1 MDGWRKPKR
10 KAVDPPATFEAPEP
24 ETCGGGRESRRASRG
39 DALPAEAAPSAE
51 TFANGDLAPML
62 ARLREDLE
70 SMKRFF
76 AGSADPRRARG
87 GGDFVRAPDETE
99 RKLLHT
105 QDALLSATEK
115 VRMARAERDAAR
127 ADTAR
132 AEEARARSDEAFS
145 RAADAEARANAQRDS
160 ARRELAGYKAATNAH
175 HAANATTNATNGTNA
190 TNDDGTNTLTDTRL
204 RLERAERRAEASRL
218 ESETASTR
226 LAEKSAEARALSKR
240 FEDASREH
248 AAREAV
254 HEQRMR
260 EVLEATET
268 KTHELSTALA
278 KALNAARESQASD
291 LKTSRALATALAER
305 DAARA
310 ERDARKVALD
320 GFADAARDAD
330 SRCVALLADLK
341 KAQNDASRAKAALEE
356 RARIARGA
364 DDAAARAAE
373 ETRRFKSENATLASR
388 LARVAAATRA
398 VDDAA
403 AHVRAVARGD
413 ASPENDD
420 DAGDEGNKGDVSG
433 FDRDAAAERRNVES
447 VVAFPASLAESLGN
461 PSRVPRSPRRHAAA
475 AADEDAP
482 STEPGGDPFA
492 ESVPASAEAA
502 PVTAPVPRRRGER
515 LRRIPRR

>member
-1 MDGWRKPKR
+1 
-10 KAVDPPATFEAPEP
+10 
-24 ETCGGGRESRRASRG
+24 
-39 DALPAEAAPSAE
+39 
-51 TFANGDLAPML
+51 
-62 ARLREDLE
+62 
-70 SMKRFF
+70 
-76 AGSADPRRARG
+76 
-87 GGDFVRAPDETE
+87 
-99 RKLLHT
+99 
-105 QDALLSATEK
+105 
-115 VRMARAERDAAR
+115 
-127 ADTAR
+127 
-132 AEEARARSDEAFS
+132 
-145 RAADAEARANAQRDS
+145 
-160 ARRELAGYKAATNAH
+160 
-175 HAANATTNATNGTNA
+175 
-190 TNDDGTNTLTDTRL
+190 
-204 RLERAERRAEASRL
+204 
-218 ESETASTR
+218 
-226 LAEKSAEARALSKR
+226 
-240 FEDASREH
+240 
-248 AAREAV
+248 
-254 HEQRMR
+254 MR

-364 DDAAARAAE
+364 RPPRAAARAAE

-403 AHVRAVARGD
+403 AHVRAVVRGD

-433 FDRDAAAERRNVES
+433 FDRDAAAEKRRRKRRRVS
-447 VVAFPASLAESLGN
+447 RVAR
-461 PSRVPRSPRRHAAA
+461 RVPREPLASSSIASARRRRRRRRRCALHGTRGRPVRGIRARVRGGGAGDGARAAA
-475 AADEDAP
+475 ARRKTQAD
-482 STEPGGDPFA
+482 
-492 ESVPASAEAA
+492 PAQ
-502 PVTAPVPRRRGER
+502 VKTF
-515 LRRIPRR
+515 

>member
-1 MDGWRKPKR
+1 
-10 KAVDPPATFEAPEP
+10 
-24 ETCGGGRESRRASRG
+24 
-39 DALPAEAAPSAE
+39 
-51 TFANGDLAPML
+51 
-62 ARLREDLE
+62 
-70 SMKRFF
+70 
-76 AGSADPRRARG
+76 
-87 GGDFVRAPDETE
+87 
-99 RKLLHT
+99 
-105 QDALLSATEK
+105 
-115 VRMARAERDAAR
+115 
-127 ADTAR
+127 
-132 AEEARARSDEAFS
+132 
-145 RAADAEARANAQRDS
+145 
-160 ARRELAGYKAATNAH
+160 
-175 HAANATTNATNGTNA
+175 
-190 TNDDGTNTLTDTRL
+190 
-204 RLERAERRAEASRL
+204 
-218 ESETASTR
+218 
-226 LAEKSAEARALSKR
+226 
-240 FEDASREH
+240 
-248 AAREAV
+248 
-254 HEQRMR
+254 MR

-492 ESVPASAEAA
+492 ESAPASAEAA
-502 PVTAPVPRRRGER
+502 PVTSGRCRRGAPATAPRMCTSAHGCRPMAPAISADKYVNSSLDHHLLPCARALHLHTLGPHMVGGGVGVLSRVGAAVGVEVDVVPGKVGHVVVERALVHENAQMPVVPRT
-515 LRRIPRR
+515 PA